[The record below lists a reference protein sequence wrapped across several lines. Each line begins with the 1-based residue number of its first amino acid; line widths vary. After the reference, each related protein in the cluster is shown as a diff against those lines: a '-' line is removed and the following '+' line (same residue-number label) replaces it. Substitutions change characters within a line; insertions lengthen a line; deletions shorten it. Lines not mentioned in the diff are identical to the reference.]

1 MIGIIG
7 QGFVGTALKQ
17 GFEKDFAVETY
28 DKYIT
33 DRSTCTSLQ
42 ELCQKT
48 KIVFVCLP
56 TPMNMDGS
64 CNLSIVGDTIK
75 QIDECCRGNII
86 VIKSTIPPGTT
97 RAFNASCESSDVVF
111 NPEFLT
117 ENNAIQ
123 DFLNANRI
131 ILGGAKKA
139 TTTVKKIY
147 MKVFPSTPI
156 IETDPTT
163 AEMVK
168 YITNTFLATKVAYA
182 NELYQIC
189 SKLDVDYKKAIELSR
204 YDERLGHTHW
214 AVPGHDGH
222 YGFGGSCFPKDLNCL
237 VHIAKLAGAD
247 PMVLSAA
254 WKKNLEVRPER
265 DWENLK
271 GRAVTK
277 AK

>member
-1 MIGIIG
+1 
-7 QGFVGTALKQ
+7 
-17 GFEKDFAVETY
+17 
-28 DKYIT
+28 
-33 DRSTCTSLQ
+33 
-42 ELCQKT
+42 
-48 KIVFVCLP
+48 
-56 TPMNMDGS
+56 MNMDGS
-64 CNLSIVGDTIK
+64 CNLSIVGDTIR
-75 QIDECCRGNII
+75 QIDECCQGNII
-86 VIKSTIPPGTT
+86 VIKSTMPPSTT
-97 RAFNASCESSDVVF
+97 RAFSTSCKNSDVVF

-123 DFLNANRI
+123 DFLNTNRV

-139 TTTVKKIY
+139 TTAVKKIY
-147 MKVFPSTPI
+147 MKVFPSTPV
-156 IETDPTT
+156 IETDSTT

-189 SKLDVDYKKAIELSR
+189 SKFNVDYEKTIELSK
-204 YDERLGHTHW
+204 YDERLGYTHW

-237 VHIAKLAGAD
+237 VHIAKLVGVK
-247 PMVLSAA
+247 PMVLTAA

-277 AK
+277 EK